1 MKKQILLVALGL
13 FTVTAFSQKNELKA
27 AEKAIKKQ
35 DFAAA
40 VESINS
46 AEGLIANADDK
57 LKSKFYFLKGQ
68 AFGGEKQYEKA
79 AKAYSDLFEFEKTS
93 GRERYSDDALPLF
106 NLLKD
111 EVGKKAFAL
120 NDAKNYKEAA
130 KAFYIRYTLDKK
142 DTLFLSNAAQ
152 LALQAEDFDAS
163 FNYYSQLKDLG
174 YTSIDKIYGA
184 VDKESN
190 QNITF
195 NSKEEMNL
203 MMKSGKY
210 INASITYSPSKRN
223 DNLKSLVT
231 ILSKQ
236 KKHSEAIALVQELRK
251 SEPDNLQLLLTEAYI
266 YNDLEQPK
274 KFEALMKEATAKDP
288 RNPDLFFNIGI
299 VSYNDKNI
307 EQAEKYFAKAVEI
320 KADYPKG
327 NWMLAN
333 TILLKDADLVI
344 KMNALPMSDSKGYD
358 KYQAD
363 RKALFSRALPL
374 LIKADKAERSS
385 ETVRL
390 LIGVYE
396 QLSMTDKA
404 TELRKVLDTLK

>member
-13 FTVTAFSQKNELKA
+13 FTVTAFSQKSELKS
-27 AEKAIKKQ
+27 AEKAIKNQ
-35 DFAAA
+35 DYSLAITAL
-40 VESINS
+40 SS
-46 AEGLIANADDK
+46 AESSITNADEK
-57 LKSKFYFLKGQ
+57 LKSKYYFLKAQ
-68 AFGGEKQYEKA
+68 AFGGKKEYEKA
-79 AKAYSDLFEFEKTS
+79 AKAYKDLFEFEKNS

-130 KAFYIRYTLDKK
+130 KAFYIRYNLDKK

-152 LALQAEDFDAS
+152 LALQAQDFDAS

-174 YTSIDKIYGA
+174 YTSINKIYGA

-274 KFEALMKEATAKDP
+274 KFEALMKEATERDP

-307 EQAEKYFAKAVEI
+307 EQAEKYFAKAIEI

-344 KMNALPMSDSKGYD
+344 KMNALPMSDTKGYD

-363 RKALFSRALPL
+363 RKALFSRVLPL

-404 TELRKVLDTLK
+404 AELRKVLDTLK

>member
-13 FTVTAFSQKNELKA
+13 FTITSFAQKDELKD
-27 AEKAIKKQ
+27 AEKAIKNQ
-35 DFAAA
+35 DFSAAITA
-40 VESINS
+40 INS
-46 AEGLIANADDK
+46 AEGLIANADEK
-57 LKSKFYFLKGQ
+57 LKSKFYFLKAQ
-68 AFGGEKQYEKA
+68 AHGGKKEFEKA
-79 AKAYSDLFEFEKTS
+79 AKAYNDLFEFEKSS
-93 GRERYSDDALPLF
+93 GKQRYSDDALPLLA
-106 NLLKD
+106 LLKD
-111 EVGKKAFAL
+111 EVNKKAFAL
-120 NDAKNYKEAA
+120 NDTKNYKEAA
-130 KAFYIRYTLDKK
+130 KAFYLRYTLDKK

-152 LALQAEDFDAS
+152 LALQAQDYDTSFD
-163 FNYYSQLKDLG
+163 YYNQLKNLG
-174 YTSIDKIYGA
+174 YTSISEVYGA

-210 INASITYSPSKRN
+210 INASVTKSPSKRN
-223 DNLKSLVT
+223 DILKSLVT

-236 KKHSEAIALVQELRK
+236 KKHNEAIELVQQLRK
-251 SEPDNLQLLLTEAYI
+251 LEPDNLELLLTEAYI

-288 RNPDLFFNIGI
+288 TNPDLFFNIGI

-307 EQAEKYFAKAVEI
+307 EQAEKYFAKALAI

-358 KYQAD
+358 KYQEA
-363 RKALFSRALPL
+363 RKNLFNTVLPL
-374 LIKADKAERSS
+374 LLKADKAERSAA
-385 ETVRL
+385 TVRL

-404 TELRKVLDTLK
+404 TELRTVLDTLE